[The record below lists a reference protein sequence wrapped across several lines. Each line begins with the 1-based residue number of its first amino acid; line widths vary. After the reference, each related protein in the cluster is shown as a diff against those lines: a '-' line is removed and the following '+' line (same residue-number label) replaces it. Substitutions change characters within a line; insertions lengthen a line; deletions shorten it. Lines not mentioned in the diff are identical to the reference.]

1 MCTHLRCCFFSLVLL
16 WWTGSQFSH
25 TKMWRRRWK
34 QIAYNKSIEVTTTT
48 EIIMEIARNIFEQ
61 RTQLFSHA
69 KRLPSSFDLLCGSAE
84 ISKSYS
90 PYLLFYITY
99 CCKIQK
105 KKEKKTYSEFFK
117 CFHFFICVPFH
128 SLSLF
133 LFSSHASTTSHIFF
147 LFIFVLSRSAAVWYL
162 SRPHLKSSKY
172 VPIFDKVF
180 SKPKIGIL
188 LALKSICRFLF
199 NITSKIGNRKITEMF
214 KILFATIPTFMR
226 ERSKI

>member
-1 MCTHLRCCFFSLVLL
+1 MPKDYLAPSIYCAGLPKYRNHTRHTYYF
-16 WWTGSQFSH
+16 TSH
-25 TKMWRRRWK
+25 IVVKYRKRR
-34 QIAYNKSIEVTTTT
+34 
-48 EIIMEIARNIFEQ
+48 
-61 RTQLFSHA
+61 
-69 KRLPSSFDLLCGSAE
+69 
-84 ISKSYS
+84 
-90 PYLLFYITY
+90 
-99 CCKIQK
+99 
-105 KKEKKTYSEFFK
+105 EKKTYSEFFK
-117 CFHFFICVPFH
+117 CFHFCICVPFH

-133 LFSSHASTTSHIFF
+133 LFGSHASTTSHIFF

-199 NITSKIGNRKITEMF
+199 NITSKIGNRKIAEMF